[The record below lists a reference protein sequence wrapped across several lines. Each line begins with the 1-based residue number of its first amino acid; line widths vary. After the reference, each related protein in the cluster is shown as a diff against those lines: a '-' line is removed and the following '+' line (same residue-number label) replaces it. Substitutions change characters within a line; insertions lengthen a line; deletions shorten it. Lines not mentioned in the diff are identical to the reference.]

1 MERER
6 VDVLVIGAGVAGLAA
21 ARALCAAGLGVAV
34 LEARARVGGRV
45 YTHLDKALSMP
56 CELGA
61 EFLQGGG
68 NDAQQLAGRARLTL
82 SEVSGKHLYFRNGVL
97 SESKDYWSELSGI
110 LEAAGRAEP
119 HDISFEELLA
129 SYFQGED
136 REEIRRL
143 ATAYVEGF
151 HAARAE
157 RLSSLW
163 LARTEQAADLEGE
176 QQFRV
181 LNGFAAIVE
190 RLYEEI
196 KILGGRV
203 YLNAIVNEV
212 KWDGGQVVIEAQS
225 PTGFRREPFRAT
237 RAVVTLPLGV
247 LKASA
252 GEAGSVRFVPELS
265 EKIDALGRL
274 EMGQALRLTLRFRD
288 RFWERIELPSQDGT
302 RQGLSELGFIHTD
315 VEPFPTWWTL
325 APIRAPLLTGWVG
338 GRRAEKLY
346 QKEEK
351 EIVSEALNA
360 LTKILGIERND
371 VEDLLEEYYFH
382 DWTND
387 PFSRGAYSYVAVGGL
402 EAQEILAQ
410 PLQDTLYF
418 AGEATEHTGKNATVH
433 GAMMTGIRAANEI
446 LREFGTKETLE
457 KSA

>member
-1 MERER
+1 MRES

-21 ARALCAAGLGVAV
+21 SRALCAAGLSVIV
-34 LEARARVGGRV
+34 LEARARVGGRI
-45 YTHLDKALSMP
+45 YTRHDNTLSMP

-61 EFLQGGG
+61 EFLQGGS
-68 NDAQQLAGRARLTL
+68 NDAQQLAQRAGLIL
-82 SEVSGKHLYFRNGVL
+82 SEVSDKHFYFRNGVL
-97 SESKDYWSELSGI
+97 SESKDYWSELSAV
-110 LEAAGRAEP
+110 LEAAGRVES

-129 SYFQGED
+129 TYFQGED

-157 RLSSLW
+157 RLSSRW

-181 LNGFAAIVE
+181 LNGFGAIAE

-203 YLNAIVNEV
+203 HLNTIVNEIR
-212 KWDGGQVVIEAQS
+212 WDGGQVVIQAQS
-225 PTGFRREPFRAT
+225 STGFKRESFRAT
-237 RAVVTLPLGV
+237 RAIVTLPLGV

-252 GEAGSVRFVPELS
+252 GEAGRVRFVPELS
-265 EKIDALGRL
+265 EKMDALGRL
-274 EMGQALRLTLRFRD
+274 EMGHALRLTLRFRD
-288 RFWERIELPSQDGT
+288 RFWERVELPSQDGT
-302 RQGLSELGFIHTD
+302 RGGLSELGFIHTD

-346 QKEEK
+346 QKEEN
-351 EIVSEALNA
+351 ELVNEGLNSLA
-360 LTKILGIERND
+360 KILSIERND
-371 VEDLLEEYYFH
+371 IEDLLEEYYFH
-382 DWTND
+382 NWTKD

-402 EAQEILAQ
+402 EAQEILAE

-418 AGEATEHTGKNATVH
+418 AGEATEHTGKNATAH

-446 LREFGTKETLE
+446 LRSRK
-457 KSA
+457 

>member
-1 MERER
+1 MRES

-21 ARALCAAGLGVAV
+21 ARALCAAGLGVSV
-34 LEARARVGGRV
+34 LEARARVGGRI
-45 YTHLDKALSMP
+45 YTRHDNGLSMP

-68 NDAQQLAGRARLTL
+68 NDAQQLASKARLIL
-82 SEVSGKHLYFRNGVL
+82 SEVSEKHLYFRNGLL
-97 SESKDYWSELSGI
+97 SESKDYWTELSGI
-110 LEAAGRAEP
+110 LEAAGRAGP

-129 SYFQGED
+129 SYSQGED

-157 RLSSLW
+157 RLSALW

-181 LNGFAAIVE
+181 LSGFGAIAE
-190 RLYEEI
+190 RLYEEMQ
-196 KILGGRV
+196 ILGGRV
-203 YLNAIVNEV
+203 YLNTIVNEI
-212 KWDGGQVVIEAQS
+212 KWDGGQVVIQAQS
-225 PTGFRREPFRAT
+225 ATGFKRESFRAA
-237 RAVVTLPLGV
+237 RAIVTLPLGV

-252 GEAGSVRFVPELS
+252 GEEGCVRFVPELS
-265 EKIDALGRL
+265 EKMDALGRL
-274 EMGQALRLTLRFRD
+274 EMGHALRLTLRFRD
-288 RFWERIELPSQDGT
+288 RFWERIALPTDDG
-302 RQGLSELGFIHTD
+302 RQAGLSELGFLHTD

-325 APIRAPLLTGWVG
+325 APIRSPLLTGWAG

-346 QKEEK
+346 QKEEN
-351 EIVSEALNA
+351 EIVSEALNS
-360 LTKILGIERND
+360 LSKILRLERND

-382 DWTND
+382 NWAND

-402 EAQEILAQ
+402 EAQEILSS

-418 AGEATEHTGKNATVH
+418 AGEATEHTGRNATVH
-433 GAMMTGIRAANEI
+433 GAMMTGIRAANEV
-446 LREFGTKETLE
+446 LRSRK
-457 KSA
+457 